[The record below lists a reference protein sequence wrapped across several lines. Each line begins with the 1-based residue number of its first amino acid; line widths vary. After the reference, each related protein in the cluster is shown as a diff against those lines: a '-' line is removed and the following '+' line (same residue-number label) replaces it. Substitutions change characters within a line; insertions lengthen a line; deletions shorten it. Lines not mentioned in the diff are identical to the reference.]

1 MTGKKLTMWS
11 TLASCWSVHLSHFTT
26 DNHGQKQLRHSP
38 NKTCFVERM
47 FFQSPISH
55 FDPLSPFQCC
65 NHGTVSTERISTLKK
80 GRGGFGYQQ
89 KRCFLKLQKDTDREC
104 LFCSNMWTLVSMI
117 VWNCLSAKINRN
129 CSIYVSK
136 ILKYHKHCNRN
147 WLVVV

>member
-1 MTGKKLTMWS
+1 MAHKLIQRPSGINKPTSKPIYDRKKINNVIHACVMLIS
-11 TLASCWSVHLSHFTT
+11 SLSHFTT

-104 LFCSNMWTLVSMI
+104 LFCSNVSTLLSMI
-117 VWNCLSAKINRN
+117 GA
-129 CSIYVSK
+129 
-136 ILKYHKHCNRN
+136 
-147 WLVVV
+147 